1 MTEQRSPWAVPDTQT
16 VIEPVRTAPAQPT
29 LTQPAA
35 GRPGGSA
42 RADDAAERVAP
53 GYASGRVSRL
63 GTPPVVPPPDL
74 PGPRRGDDEDP
85 VRRNLRIM
93 KWLGGG
99 AILVVAIGLI
109 VILVSVLTDNATTP
123 GGLFN
128 RQAEGPSDTR
138 PELARRCPPPSI
150 PPDNP
155 NQGGEEVPPGPRTV
169 DAESGISYKQYGA
182 PWRPLQENWRDQGEL
197 KITYRI
203 GQDFVTEADYD
214 GNGNDYHATILSGH
228 VPAAVNDGMV
238 LDLHCVGDQ
247 IAADVRVSFY
257 PKGNQ
262 LEQIEARDL
271 TLGGRPARLL
281 KFRLHFDQAGLR
293 AKSEL
298 VSIALVDLG
307 KPEAAILYVS
317 IPDTHRQFDYVADE
331 APESIRPV

>member
-1 MTEQRSPWAVPDTQT
+1 V
-16 VIEPVRTAPAQPT
+16 
-29 LTQPAA
+29 
-35 GRPGGSA
+35 
-42 RADDAAERVAP
+42 
-53 GYASGRVSRL
+53 SGRVSRI
-63 GTPPVVPPPDL
+63 GTPPPPPPPDVIGS
-74 PGPRRGDDEDP
+74 GPEDDDP
-85 VRRNLRIM
+85 IRRNQRIM
-93 KWLGGG
+93 KWLGGS
-99 AILVVAIGLI
+99 AILIVAIGLI
-109 VILVSVLTDNATTP
+109 VILVSVMTNNATTP

-155 NQGGEEVPPGPRTV
+155 NRGDAEVPPGPRTV
-169 DAESGISYKQYGA
+169 DNESGISYKQYGP
-182 PWRPLQENWRDQGEL
+182 PWQQLTQNWRDQGEL
-197 KITYRI
+197 RITYRI
-203 GQDFVTEADYD
+203 GQDIVTEPNYD
-214 GNGNDYHATILSGH
+214 GNGSNYHATILSGH

-262 LEQIEARDL
+262 LEQLDAKDL

-281 KFRLHFDQAGLR
+281 KFRLHFDQPGLR

-307 KPEAAILYVS
+307 KPDAAILYVS
-317 IPDTHRQFDYVADE
+317 IPDTHRELDYVADDVLT
-331 APESIRPV
+331 SIRPT

>member
-16 VIEPVRTAPAQPT
+16 VIESVRSESAPPSPT
-29 LTQPAA
+29 RPITSE
-35 GRPGGSA
+35 PGG
-42 RADDAAERVAP
+42 AARVAS

-63 GTPPVVPPPDL
+63 GTPPIGPPPDAINS
-74 PGPRRGDDEDP
+74 GPDDDDDP
-85 VRRNLRIM
+85 VRRNQRIM

-99 AILVVAIGLI
+99 AVLIVAIGLI
-109 VILVSVLTDNATTP
+109 VILVSVLTNNATTP

-128 RQAEGPSDTR
+128 RHAQGPSDTR

-155 NQGGEEVPPGPRTV
+155 NRGDSEVPPGPRTV
-169 DAESGISYKQYGA
+169 DSESGISYKEFGS
-182 PWRPLQENWRDQGEL
+182 PWRPLQENWHELGEL

-203 GQDFVTEADYD
+203 GQDFITEPNYD
-214 GNGNDYHATILSGH
+214 SNGNNYHATILSGH

-247 IAADVRVSFY
+247 IAADVRISFY

-262 LEQIEARDL
+262 LEQIEAKDL

-281 KFRLHFDQAGLR
+281 KFRLHFSQPGLR

-307 KPEAAILYVS
+307 KPDAAILYVS
-317 IPDTHRQFDYVADE
+317 IPDTHRQYDHVADE
-331 APESIRPV
+331 APASIRPA

>member
-1 MTEQRSPWAVPDTQT
+1 MTEQRSPWAEPDTHT
-16 VIEPVRTAPAQPT
+16 VIEPVPPASTAPIAGPAQPFD
-29 LTQPAA
+29 

-42 RADDAAERVAP
+42 RVAP
-53 GYASGRVSRL
+53 QYASGRVSRL
-63 GTPPVVPPPDL
+63 GAPPPPPPPDV
-74 PGPRRGDDEDP
+74 PSGGRDRDDDDP
-85 VRRNLRIM
+85 VKRNQRIL

-99 AILVVAIGLI
+99 AILVVAVGLI
-109 VILVSVLTDNATTP
+109 VILVSVLTNNATTP
-123 GGLFN
+123 GGLFD
-128 RQAEGPSDTR
+128 RHAEAPSDTR

-155 NQGGEEVPPGPRTV
+155 NNGGGAEVPPGPRTT
-169 DAESGISYKQYGA
+169 DSESGISYKEYGA
-182 PWRPLQENWRDQGEL
+182 PWRPLLQNWRDQGEL
-197 KITYRI
+197 RITYRQ
-203 GQDFVTEADYD
+203 GQDFVTEPNYD
-214 GNGNDYHATILSGH
+214 GAGHDYHATILSGH

-247 IAADVRVSFY
+247 IAADVRISFY

-262 LEQIEARDL
+262 LEQLEAKDL

-281 KFRLHFDQAGLR
+281 KFRLHFSEAGLT

-317 IPDTHRQFDYVADE
+317 IPDTHRQYDYVADE

>member
-1 MTEQRSPWAVPDTQT
+1 MAEQSNPWATPDTQT
-16 VIEPVRTAPAQPT
+16 VIEPVTVPASPSAI
-29 LTQPAA
+29 PAA
-35 GRPGGSA
+35 ARPA
-42 RADDAAERVAP
+42 RVAT
-53 GYASGRVSRL
+53 GYASGRVGRS

-74 PGPRRGDDEDP
+74 PDFDRGDDGDDP
-85 VRRNLRIM
+85 VKRNQRIM

-109 VILVSVLTDNATTP
+109 VILVSVITNNATTP

-155 NQGGEEVPPGPRTV
+155 NPGGEEVPPGPRTS
-169 DAESGISYKQYGA
+169 DAESGISYKQFGD
-182 PWRPLQENWRDQGEL
+182 PWHSLTSPWRDQGEL
-197 KITYRI
+197 KITYNI
-203 GQDFVTEADYD
+203 GQDFVTEPDYD
-214 GNGNDYHATILSGH
+214 GFGSDYHATILSGH

-262 LEQIEARDL
+262 LEQLEAKDL

-281 KFRLHFDQAGLR
+281 KFRLHFNQSGLR

-317 IPDTHRQFDYVADE
+317 IPDTHTQFDSVADE
-331 APESIRPV
+331 APASIRPL

>member
-1 MTEQRSPWAVPDTQT
+1 MTEQRSPWAEPDTHT
-16 VIEPVRTAPAQPT
+16 VIEPVLPASTAPNPGPAQPFD
-29 LTQPAA
+29 

-42 RADDAAERVAP
+42 RVAP
-53 GYASGRVSRL
+53 QYNSGRVSRF
-63 GTPPVVPPPDL
+63 GAPPPPPPPPDVL
-74 PGPRRGDDEDP
+74 SNGRGDGDGDDP
-85 VRRNLRIM
+85 VKRNQRIL

-109 VILVSVLTDNATTP
+109 VILVSVLTNNATTP

-155 NQGGEEVPPGPRTV
+155 NNGGGAEVPPGPRTT
-169 DAESGISYKQYGA
+169 DSESGISYKQYGA
-182 PWRPLQENWRDQGEL
+182 PWRPLLQNWRDQGEL
-197 KITYRI
+197 KITYRQ
-203 GQDFVTEADYD
+203 GQDFVTEPDYD

-262 LEQIEARDL
+262 LEQLEAKDL

-281 KFRLHFDQAGLR
+281 KFRLHFNQAGLN

-317 IPDTHRQFDYVADE
+317 IPDTHRQYDYVADE

>member
-1 MTEQRSPWAVPDTQT
+1 MTEQSSPWATPDTRT
-16 VIEPVRTAPAQPT
+16 VIEPVTVPASPSPEPAGPAGTPGPAP
-29 LTQPAA
+29 
-35 GRPGGSA
+35 R
-42 RADDAAERVAP
+42 RVAA
-53 GYASGRVSRL
+53 GYASGRVGRS
-63 GTPPVVPPPDL
+63 GTPPITPPPDVL
-74 PGPRRGDDEDP
+74 RYGRDDDDDDDP
-85 VRRNLRIM
+85 VKRNQRIL

-99 AILVVAIGLI
+99 AILVVAIGLV
-109 VILVSVLTDNATTP
+109 VILVSVLTNNATTP

-128 RQAEGPSDTR
+128 KQAEGPSDTR

-155 NQGGEEVPPGPRTV
+155 NPGGEEVPPGPRTT
-169 DAESGISYKQYGA
+169 DGESGISYKQFGA
-182 PWRPLQENWRDQGEL
+182 PWRPLAENWRDQGEL

-203 GQDFVTEADYD
+203 GQDFITEPDYD
-214 GNGNDYHATILSGH
+214 GAGSDYHATILSGH

-262 LEQIEARDL
+262 LEPIEAKDL
-271 TLGGRPARLL
+271 TLGGRPARLI
-281 KFRLHFDQAGLR
+281 KFRLHFSTPGLR

-317 IPDTHRQFDYVADE
+317 IPDTHRQFDAVADE

>member
-1 MTEQRSPWAVPDTQT
+1 MTEHSSPWATPDTQT
-16 VIEPVRTAPAQPT
+16 VIEPVTVPASPSAAPAEPLRRREQ
-29 LTQPAA
+29 
-35 GRPGGSA
+35 R
-42 RADDAAERVAP
+42 DAA
-53 GYASGRVSRL
+53 GYASGRVGRS
-63 GTPPVVPPPDL
+63 GTPPPVPPPDVL
-74 PGPRRGDDEDP
+74 EHGRGDDDDP
-85 VRRNLRIM
+85 VRRNQKIM

-99 AILVVAIGLI
+99 AILVVAVGLV
-109 VILVSVLTDNATTP
+109 VILVSVLTNNATTP

-128 RQAEGPSDTR
+128 KQAEAPSDTR
-138 PELARRCPPPSI
+138 PELARRCPPPTI

-155 NQGGEEVPPGPRTV
+155 RPGGEEVPPGPRTT
-169 DAESGISYKQYGA
+169 DGESGISYKQFGE
-182 PWRPLQENWRDQGEL
+182 PWRPLAENWRDQGEL

-203 GQDFVTEADYD
+203 GQDFVTEPNYD
-214 GNGNDYHATILSGH
+214 GVGSDYHATILSGH

-262 LEQIEARDL
+262 LEQIEAKDL

-281 KFRLHFDQAGLR
+281 KFRLHFNTPGLR

-317 IPDTHRQFDYVADE
+317 IPDTHRQFDSVADE
-331 APESIRPV
+331 APQSIRPV

>member
-1 MTEQRSPWAVPDTQT
+1 MAEQSNPWATPDTQT
-16 VIEPVRTAPAQPT
+16 VIEPVLVPASPSAVSASAAPASPV
-29 LTQPAA
+29 
-35 GRPGGSA
+35 
-42 RADDAAERVAP
+42 RVAK
-53 GYASGRVSRL
+53 GYASGRVGRS

-74 PGPRRGDDEDP
+74 PDFDRGDDDDP
-85 VRRNLRIM
+85 VKRNQRIM

-109 VILVSVLTDNATTP
+109 VILVSVITNNATTP

-128 RQAEGPSDTR
+128 RQAEAPSDTR

-155 NQGGEEVPPGPRTV
+155 NPGGEEVPPGPRTT
-169 DAESGISYKQYGA
+169 DSESGISYKQYGD
-182 PWRPLQENWRDQGEL
+182 PWHSLTSPWRDQGEL
-197 KITYRI
+197 KITYNI
-203 GQDFVTEADYD
+203 GQDFITEPDYD
-214 GNGNDYHATILSGH
+214 GSGADYHATILSGH

-262 LEQIEARDL
+262 LEQLEARDL

-281 KFRLHFDQAGLR
+281 KFRLHFSTPGLR

-317 IPDTHRQFDYVADE
+317 IPDTHKQFDIVADE

>member
-1 MTEQRSPWAVPDTQT
+1 MTEQPSPWATPDTQT
-16 VIEPVRTAPAQPT
+16 VIQPVTVPASPSAAPSEP
-29 LTQPAA
+29 LQPAP
-35 GRPGGSA
+35 R
-42 RADDAAERVAP
+42 RAAA
-53 GYASGRVSRL
+53 GYASGRVGRS

-74 PGPRRGDDEDP
+74 LEYGRSDDDDP
-85 VRRNLRIM
+85 IKRNQRIL

-109 VILVSVLTDNATTP
+109 VILVSVMTNNATTP

-138 PELARRCPPPSI
+138 PELARRCPPPTI

-155 NQGGEEVPPGPRTV
+155 NQGGEEVPPGPRTS
-169 DAESGISYKQYGA
+169 DSESGISYKSFGD
-182 PWRPLQENWRDQGEL
+182 PWRPLAENWRDQGEL

-203 GQDFVTEADYD
+203 GQDFVTEPNYD
-214 GNGNDYHATILSGH
+214 GVGSDYHATILSGH

-262 LEQIEARDL
+262 LEQLEARDL
-271 TLGGRPARLL
+271 TLGGRPGRLI
-281 KFRLHFDQAGLR
+281 KFRLHFSQSGLR

>member
-1 MTEQRSPWAVPDTQT
+1 MTEQRSPWAEPDTPT
-16 VIEPVRTAPAQPT
+16 VIQPVRSAQSTQPT
-29 LTQPAA
+29 VTWPAVE
-35 GRPGGSA
+35 P
-42 RADDAAERVAP
+42 RVAP
-53 GYASGRVSRL
+53 GYGAGRVSRL
-63 GTPPVVPPPDL
+63 GAPPVVPPRDL
-74 PGPRRGDDEDP
+74 PVRPADDDDP
-85 VRRNLRIM
+85 VRRNTQIM

-99 AILVVAIGLI
+99 AILIVAIGLI
-109 VILVSVLTDNATTP
+109 VILVSVMSDNARTP

-128 RQAEGPSDTR
+128 RAHAPSDTR

-155 NQGGEEVPPGPRTV
+155 NRGENDVPAGPRTV
-169 DAESGISYKQYGA
+169 DSESGISYKQYGD
-182 PWRPLQENWRDQGEL
+182 PWRPLQENWVDQGEL

-214 GNGNDYHATILSGH
+214 QRGSDYHATILSGH

-238 LDLHCVGDQ
+238 LDLKCVGDQ

-262 LEQIEARDL
+262 LEQLDARDL

-281 KFRLHFDQAGLR
+281 KFRLHFNQAGLR

-298 VSIALVDLG
+298 VSIAMVDLG

-331 APESIRPV
+331 VLESIRPV

>member
-1 MTEQRSPWAVPDTQT
+1 MTEQSSPWATPDTQT
-16 VIEPVRTAPAQPT
+16 VIEPVTVPASPSAAPAEPFRRREQ
-29 LTQPAA
+29 
-35 GRPGGSA
+35 
-42 RADDAAERVAP
+42 RVAG
-53 GYASGRVSRL
+53 GYASGRVGRT
-63 GTPPVVPPPDL
+63 GTPSVVPPPDL
-74 PGPRRGDDEDP
+74 PDLERAGEDDP
-85 VRRNLRIM
+85 IRRNQRIL

-109 VILVSVLTDNATTP
+109 VMLVSVMTNNATTP

-128 RQAEGPSDTR
+128 KQAEGPSDTR
-138 PELARRCPPPSI
+138 PELARRCPPPTI

-155 NQGGEEVPPGPRTV
+155 NRGGEEVPAGPRTS
-169 DAESGISYKQYGA
+169 DGESGISYKQYGE
-182 PWRPLQENWRDQGEL
+182 PWRPLAENWRDQGEL

-203 GQDFVTEADYD
+203 GQDFVTEPNYD
-214 GNGNDYHATILSGH
+214 GSGSDYHATILSGH

-262 LEQIEARDL
+262 LEQIEAKDL

-281 KFRLHFDQAGLR
+281 KFRLHFDQPGLR

-331 APESIRPV
+331 APASIRPV

>member
-1 MTEQRSPWAVPDTQT
+1 MTEQRSPWATPDTPT
-16 VIEPVRTAPAQPT
+16 VIEPVAVPASPSAAPAEP
-29 LTQPAA
+29 LRRGPAA
-35 GRPGGSA
+35 PA
-42 RADDAAERVAP
+42 RVAA
-53 GYASGRVSRL
+53 GYASGRVGRS
-63 GTPPVVPPPDL
+63 GTPPVVPPPDVL
-74 PGPRRGDDEDP
+74 ERGRADDDDDP
-85 VRRNLRIM
+85 IRRNQRIL

-109 VILVSVLTDNATTP
+109 VILVSVLTNNATTP

-128 RQAEGPSDTR
+128 KRAEGPSDTR
-138 PELARRCPPPSI
+138 PELARRCPPPTI

-155 NQGGEEVPPGPRTV
+155 NPGGEEVPPGPRTT
-169 DAESGISYKQYGA
+169 DGESGISYKQYGD
-182 PWRPLQENWRDQGEL
+182 PWRPLAENWGAQGEL
-197 KITYRI
+197 KIMFRI
-203 GQDFVTEADYD
+203 GQDFITEPDYD
-214 GNGNDYHATILSGH
+214 GLGSDYHATILSGH

-262 LEQIEARDL
+262 LEQLDAKDL

-281 KFRLHFDQAGLR
+281 KFRLHFNQTGLK

-331 APESIRPV
+331 VLQTIRPV

>member
-1 MTEQRSPWAVPDTQT
+1 MTEPSPWATPDTQT
-16 VIEPVRTAPAQPT
+16 VIEPARPADVS
-29 LTQPAA
+29 PAEPLR
-35 GRPGGSA
+35 GGPGGPA
-42 RADDAAERVAP
+42 RVAP
-53 GYASGRVSRL
+53 GYASGRVGRP

-74 PGPRRGDDEDP
+74 PEYGRGGDDDDP
-85 VRRNLRIM
+85 VRRNTRIM

-99 AILVVAIGLI
+99 AVAIVAIGLV
-109 VILVSVLTDNATTP
+109 VILVSVMTNNATTP

-128 RQAEGPSDTR
+128 RRADAPSDTR

-155 NQGGEEVPPGPRTV
+155 HQGGEEVPPGPRTS
-169 DAESGISYKQYGA
+169 DSESGISYKEYGS
-182 PWRPLQENWRDQGEL
+182 PWRPLAENWRDQGEL

-203 GQDFVTEADYD
+203 GQDFVTEPNYD
-214 GNGNDYHATILSGH
+214 GNGRDYHATILSGH

-257 PKGNQ
+257 PEGNQ
-262 LEQIEARDL
+262 LENLGAKDL

-281 KFRLHFDQAGLR
+281 KFRLHFDQPGLR

-317 IPDTHRQFDYVADE
+317 IPDTHRQWDYVADE